1 MIICISGL
9 SGSGKNSVG
18 TMLAQKLGLRIIDPT
33 FKTLAA
39 KQKMDLMDFHTKAE
53 GDHTIDRD
61 FDARLVADAKKGNC
75 VVMTW
80 LGPWMIREAD
90 LKVWLY
96 APKAARAI
104 RVARRDGM
112 TVEEAEKHIEDR
124 DESNRL
130 RYLEIYKIDIYDHS
144 GFELIINSEKFA
156 PSQSAAIIAEAV
168 LQKAAARGITLPSP
182 AERKANAPVA
192 KKAARHT
199 AQKKAVA
206 RKSGGKKVPNKNVS
220 KKRK

>member
-33 FKTLAA
+33 FKTIAA
-39 KQKMDLMDFHTKAE
+39 KQKMDLMDFHKKAE
-53 GDHTIDRD
+53 GDHTIDKD
-61 FDARLVADAKKGNC
+61 FDARLIADAKKGNC

-80 LGPWMIREAD
+80 LGPWMIKDAD
-90 LKVWLY
+90 LRVWLY

-112 TVEEAEKHIEDR
+112 AVEEAERHIEDR

-168 LQKAAARGITLPSP
+168 LQKAAARGMPLPPQTARTEKAP
-182 AERKANAPVA
+182 AVHSAARPAKKGGA
-192 KKAARHT
+192 KKAA
-199 AQKKAVA
+199 A
-206 RKSGGKKVPNKNVS
+206 KKVSNKNVS